1 MTCLTVLYIIQLIET
16 ILQSAKLMQ
25 FIRSDIFI
33 FVFFAAFTGFE
44 TNNKYK
50 ILNSMGQQVFF
61 AAEGECVRYYN
72 NNDEFLP
79 HREDHEFNCHT
90 F

>member
-1 MTCLTVLYIIQLIET
+1 MLM
-16 ILQSAKLMQ
+16 SAKLMQQ

-33 FVFFAAFTGFE
+33 FIFFVAFTGFE

-61 AAEGECVRYYN
+61 AAEGN
-72 NNDEFLP
+72 
-79 HREDHEFNCHT
+79 
-90 F
+90 